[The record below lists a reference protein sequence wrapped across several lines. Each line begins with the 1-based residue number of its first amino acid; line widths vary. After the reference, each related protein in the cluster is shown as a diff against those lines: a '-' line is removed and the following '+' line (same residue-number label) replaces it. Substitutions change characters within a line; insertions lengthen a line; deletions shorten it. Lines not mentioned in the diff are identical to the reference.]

1 MVSAFISFVLLV
13 ALGHTIGAASLLS
26 SPARD
31 LGDVIVNSARDT
43 PVLPSGLPYTIVP
56 PSGGRQDP
64 GSGVSLI
71 TLLLDATLNWDF
83 VVNSPTTA
91 AQIFA
96 AMPPSIANATG
107 TSADAITPYGLEV
120 YMPASYTGPV
130 DVDQLQ
136 TLYLAYIPSDKADA
150 LQLQIVNPRSSN
162 FYQNLYA
169 ALGAHVISTL
179 PINSVSIG
187 VVALWTTSGA
197 RLN

>member
-26 SPARD
+26 SPTRN
-31 LGDVIVNSARDT
+31 LGDVMANSARDT
-43 PVLPSGLPYTIVP
+43 PALPSGLPYAIVP

-71 TLLLDATLNWDF
+71 TLLLDATLSWDF

-96 AMPPSIANATG
+96 VMPPSIANATG

-120 YMPASYTGPV
+120 YMPASYT
-130 DVDQLQ
+130 VDQLQ
-136 TLYLAYIPSDKADA
+136 TLYLAYIPSDKVDA
-150 LQLQIVNPRSSN
+150 LQLQIVDSRSSN

-179 PINSVSIG
+179 PIDSVSIG

>member
-1 MVSAFISFVLLV
+1 MVSSFVSFVLLF
-13 ALGHTIGAASLLS
+13 ALGHTIGAANLRS

-31 LGDVIVNSARDT
+31 LANVMANSAT
-43 PVLPSGLPYTIVP
+43 LPSGLPYAIVP

-71 TLLLDATLNWDF
+71 SLLLDPTLRWDF
-83 VVNSPTTA
+83 VVNSPTTV

-96 AMPPSIANATG
+96 TMPSSITNATS
-107 TSADAITPYGLEV
+107 TSADTITPYGLEV
-120 YMPASYTGPV
+120 YMPASYTGPA
-130 DVDQLQ
+130 DIDQLQ
-136 TLYLAYIPSDKADA
+136 TLYLAYFPTDAVDA
-150 LQLQIVNPRSSN
+150 LQLQIANPMSSN
-162 FYQNLYA
+162 FDQNVYA

-179 PINSVSIG
+179 PIDSVSSG

>member
-1 MVSAFISFVLLV
+1 MVPSFIYFILLL
-13 ALGHTIGAASLLS
+13 AMGPTIGAANLPT

-31 LGDVIVNSARDT
+31 LGDLVANSARDT
-43 PVLPSGLPYTIVP
+43 PELPAGLPYAIVP
-56 PSGGRQDP
+56 PSGERQDP

-71 TLLLDATLNWDF
+71 SLLFDATLSWDF
-83 VVNSPTTA
+83 VINSPTTA

-96 AMPPSIANATG
+96 TMPASIANATS

-120 YMPASYTGPV
+120 YMPASYTGPA

-136 TLYLAYIPSDKADA
+136 TIYLAWIPSDRVTV
-150 LQLQIVNPRSSN
+150 LQLQIADPRSSN
-162 FYQNLYA
+162 FYQNVYA

-179 PINSVSIG
+179 PIDSVSSG